1 MIRIL
6 GGSTHGLPDAE
17 AFLDTLDVLA
27 ERGGLLDGFFRREA
41 DVFVA
46 RAPGRLDVMGGI
58 ADYSGSLVLEL
69 PLAEATFAAVLGVSG
84 PTISRLAR
92 GSYQL
97 QPSRRREW
105 EFALLFVRLYRS
117 LAALVGT
124 DADARTWLRSENLA
138 LGARPLDLIE
148 GAEGMVRVLHYLDA
162 SRGRG

>member
-1 MIRIL
+1 MQPPHAA
-6 GGSTHGLPDAE
+6 GSTPE
-17 AFLDTLDVLA
+17 ASATLAKAVLRAAGFLDLNQATL
-27 ERGGLLDGFFRREA
+27 
-41 DVFVA
+41 
-46 RAPGRLDVMGGI
+46 
-58 ADYSGSLVLEL
+58 
-69 PLAEATFAAVLGVSG
+69 AAVLGVSG
-84 PTISRLAR
+84 PTISRLAK

-148 GAEGMVRVLHYLDA
+148 GAEGMVRVLQYLDA

>member
-1 MIRIL
+1 MQSPQAA
-6 GGSTHGLPDAE
+6 GSAPDAS
-17 AFLDTLDVLA
+17 ATLGKAVLRAAGFLDLNQATL
-27 ERGGLLDGFFRREA
+27 
-41 DVFVA
+41 
-46 RAPGRLDVMGGI
+46 
-58 ADYSGSLVLEL
+58 
-69 PLAEATFAAVLGVSG
+69 AAVLGVSG

-117 LAALVGT
+117 LAALVGN